1 MDETNRITGKDIGMA
16 RASLTRIS
24 NELARFLVGTL
35 GLNLQGAEV
44 LVLRGRKTGKSRSL
58 VVNPLEIDGE
68 TYLMSARGQS
78 AWVRNLRASGEGTLR
93 RGRKRREFRAN
104 ELTDGEK
111 LSAMRAYLHK
121 WGWQVKSFM
130 GVDGKSS
137 DDEIRAILPNHP
149 MFLLT
154 FR

>member
-58 VVNPLEIDGE
+58 VVNTP
-68 TYLMSARGQS
+68 TARPRSMTSAEPS
-78 AWVRNLRASGEGTLR
+78 LRN
-93 RGRKRREFRAN
+93 
-104 ELTDGEK
+104 
-111 LSAMRAYLHK
+111 AM
-121 WGWQVKSFM
+121 
-130 GVDGKSS
+130 
-137 DDEIRAILPNHP
+137 
-149 MFLLT
+149 
-154 FR
+154 